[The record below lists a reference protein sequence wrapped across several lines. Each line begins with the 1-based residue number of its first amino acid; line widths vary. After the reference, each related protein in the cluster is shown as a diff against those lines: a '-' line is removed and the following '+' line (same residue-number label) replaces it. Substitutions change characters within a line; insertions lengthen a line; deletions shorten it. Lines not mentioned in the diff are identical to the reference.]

1 MSKLAHSNQE
11 TMDEI
16 ERQAREDEAL
26 PGVWLAEIDV
36 MSGIEFEKYVAAAM
50 RVGPGAGTD
59 PKRSLS
65 SDSTDPT

>member
-1 MSKLAHSNQE
+1 
-11 TMDEI
+11 
-16 ERQAREDEAL
+16 
-26 PGVWLAEIDV
+26 

-50 RVGPGAGTD
+50 RDLSTRPRAGTD